1 MAAPAFTPQDERI
14 ADVLMA
20 MEIAPA
26 ARIHAAPMVVLS
38 PRAPPRPVVGL
49 HAGDRHWI
57 LSPEDALITARAL
70 ETERPYPGAE
80 ALAAGLRANV
90 SMTDLLVL
98 RSRMTAL
105 RAQTASRGQ
114 DT

>member
-1 MAAPAFTPQDERI
+1 MAAAAFTAQDERI
-14 ADVLMA
+14 AEVLMA

-38 PRAPPRPVVGL
+38 QDAPPRPVLGL

-57 LSPEDALITARAL
+57 LTPEDALITARAL

-90 SMTDLLVL
+90 TMTDLLVL

-105 RAQTASRGQ
+105 RAQTARGQ
-114 DT
+114 DA